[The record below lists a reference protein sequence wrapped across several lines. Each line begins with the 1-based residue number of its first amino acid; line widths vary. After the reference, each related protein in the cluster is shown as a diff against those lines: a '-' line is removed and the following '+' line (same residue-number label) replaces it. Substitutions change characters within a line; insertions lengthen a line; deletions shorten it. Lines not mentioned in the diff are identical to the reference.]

1 MEIKEPT
8 YTIRYSPKALEDIS
22 YFKKSGD
29 LAVKKKITKLLKEIE
44 LHPKTGTGKVEPL
57 RFELTGLWSRRINNE
72 HRIVYDIDE
81 KQMVVNVF
89 RLKGHY

>member
-29 LAVKKKITKLLKEIE
+29 LAVKKKITKLLQEIE